1 MLFLLYEKIVFLFRK
16 KGGTAGELS
25 GAAGI
30 QMLNSVLQD
39 LVPSILAYKYY
50 TPILIIG

>member
-1 MLFLLYEKIVFLFRK
+1 VLFLLYEKIVFLFRK

-39 LVPSILAYKYY
+39 LVPSI
-50 TPILIIG
+50 